1 MKNFVFFELFKIIKE
16 EFRKSNGENKYL
28 ILTIIANLPTPF
40 IFMPY
45 VTQAI
50 TLILVLL
57 YFKQVITNKSQNI
70 YTYILVPTILLAQFI
85 WMAFVTQLITILLVG
100 LLLSTKKT

>member
-1 MKNFVFFELFKIIKE
+1 MKNFILFELFKIIKE

-28 ILTIIANLPTPF
+28 ILIIIANLPTPL

-50 TLILVLL
+50 TLFLALL
-57 YFKQVITNKSQNI
+57 YFKQVITNKSQNL
-70 YTYILVPTILLAQFI
+70 YTYILVSTILITQFI
-85 WMAFVTQLITILLVG
+85 WVAFVTQLITILLVG
-100 LLLSTKKT
+100 LLLTKKIT